1 MAASGQ
7 QHEQALK
14 RFLEQRP
21 ELRVELDNLNP
32 LLAQVKGET
41 LAQYRDER
49 LHEAFEAEAERLGL
63 FAWELTL
70 LLTAATPEDY
80 QAQRLDVHR
89 EVAEMA
95 GLRLAGIL
103 RVIWINPLNVS
114 LKDAAADAAFVFK
127 YPRQFQTFAHSEMA
141 RAHRSEP
148 GGVALGAGRHD
159 RRHRFHGQR

>member
-1 MAASGQ
+1 MAATEL

-14 RFLEQRP
+14 RFLDERP
-21 ELRVELDNLNP
+21 ELRHDLDHLNP

-70 LLTAATPEDY
+70 KLTTATPQDY
-80 QAQRLDVHR
+80 EAQRLEVHR

-95 GLRLAGIL
+95 GMDWLEYCDLYGIE
-103 RVIWINPLNVS
+103 PQ
-114 LKDAAADAAFVFK
+114 
-127 YPRQFQTFAHSEMA
+127 PRSSPH
-141 RAHRSEP
+141 
-148 GGVALGAGRHD
+148 
-159 RRHRFHGQR
+159 

>member
-14 RFLEQRP
+14 RFLEERP
-21 ELRVELDNLNP
+21 ELRVELENLNP

-80 QAQRLDVHR
+80 QAQRLEVHR

-95 GLRLAGIL
+95 GLDWQEYCELYGL
-103 RVIWINPLNVS
+103 TP
-114 LKDAAADAAFVFK
+114 
-127 YPRQFQTFAHSEMA
+127 
-141 RAHRSEP
+141 
-148 GGVALGAGRHD
+148 
-159 RRHRFHGQR
+159 